1 MLDDRTYMRTD
12 DSRPVWPMAFVLM
25 AVTTAAFVVQSLVES
40 YTRLPV
46 EKVFALSLPG
56 LARGWAWQLLTFQ
69 FMHGGLWHLIGNLIG
84 LYFFGRAMEEA
95 VGRAGLLKLYFT
107 AGFVGGALQML
118 FQFGMGFLMPNQW
131 VVPVVGA
138 SAGVFGLV
146 AAFAT
151 LFPDRQ
157 LTLLVFFVIPV
168 SMRARTLLWISIAL
182 AVFGMVVPSDHLA
195 DAAHLGG
202 IAAGC
207 FYVRRIVQGGGW
219 RFAWPSTRTPRR
231 RPLELVKTAAARQ
244 PAWKRAANA
253 PAEDLPPEEFI
264 SREVD
269 PILEKI
275 SAHGIQSLTD
285 RERRIL
291 EAARARMARR

>member
-1 MLDDRTYMRTD
+1 MPVEKAPHSDYVEPSMLDDRTYMRTD

-118 FQFGMGFLMPNQW
+118 FQFGMGFLMPSQW
-131 VVPVVGA
+131 VVPV
-138 SAGVFGLV
+138 
-146 AAFAT
+146 
-151 LFPDRQ
+151 
-157 LTLLVFFVIPV
+157 V